1 MSKTVPELRLIHTNF
16 ALKVGWAFINHHE
29 SICRN
34 KGQAC
39 TPGKSHQ
46 ICLALSQEKIEKMFY
61 SFVMFLSNVS
71 NLRCPS
77 INFNNQWYWSDFL
90 DIQIGFVGV
99 WTDFLILQNGYQEP
113 EVLLADLMAWPAGFL
128 LKRIIVTKGMN
139 TEVAMFF
146 WDECQMF
153 IISWKYQIA
162 VLLFIQIGAVCNSEN
177 NMAISQLHNQFPYTK
192 MHLKMLAILFML

>member
-1 MSKTVPELRLIHTNF
+1 
-16 ALKVGWAFINHHE
+16 
-29 SICRN
+29 
-34 KGQAC
+34 
-39 TPGKSHQ
+39 
-46 ICLALSQEKIEKMFY
+46 
-61 SFVMFLSNVS
+61 MFLSNVN

-90 DIQIGFVGV
+90 AIQIGFVGV
-99 WTDFLILQNGYQEP
+99 WTDFLILQIGYQWTEFFILQIGYQEP
-113 EVLLADLMAWPAGFL
+113 EVLLADLMAWPAGSL
-128 LKRIIVTKGMN
+128 LKRIIVTKEMN

-162 VLLFIQIGAVCNSEN
+162 VLLFIQVGAVCNSEN
-177 NMAISQLHNQFPYTK
+177 NMAISQLHNQFPSTK